1 MQKELQIEG
10 VVITDKSEK
19 VDFYLDFSLKLMSVL
34 KEKVHEYNSDN
45 KKKTTINQLIET
57 YSNAASSYVKNESID
72 INTYSMAK
80 VNSFLNGSKAE
91 ISVEKA
97 KEELKKS
104 GLEFDFGNL
113 NNLYIA
119 SPKDKCNKWYEI

>member
-10 VVITDKSEK
+10 VAIAGKSEK
-19 VDFYLDFSLKLMSVL
+19 ADFYLDFSLKLMSVL
-34 KEKVHEYNSDN
+34 KEKVHEYNTNN
-45 KKKTTINQLIET
+45 KKKTTINQLIEQ
-57 YSNAASSYVKNESID
+57 YSNAASSYIKDESID

-80 VNSFLNGSKAE
+80 VNSFLNGSKVE
-91 ISVEKA
+91 IGVEKA

>member
-10 VVITDKSEK
+10 VAIAGKSEK

-34 KEKVHEYNSDN
+34 KEKVHEYNTNN
-45 KKKTTINQLIET
+45 KKKTTINQLIEQ
-57 YSNAASSYVKNESID
+57 YSNAASSYIKDESID

>member
-10 VVITDKSEK
+10 VTIANKSEK
-19 VDFYLDFSLKLMSVL
+19 TDFYLDFSLKLMSVL
-34 KEKVHEYNSDN
+34 KEKVYEYNNNN
-45 KKKTTINQLIET
+45 KKKTTVNQLIEI
-57 YSNAASSYVKNESID
+57 YSNAASSYIKDESID

-80 VNSFLNGSKAE
+80 VNSFLDGSKVE
-91 ISVEKA
+91 ISVQKA
-97 KEELKKS
+97 KEDLKKS

-113 NNLYIA
+113 NNLYIS

>member
-10 VVITDKSEK
+10 VAIAGKSEK
-19 VDFYLDFSLKLMSVL
+19 ADFYLDFSLKLMSVL
-34 KEKVHEYNSDN
+34 KEKVHEYNTNN
-45 KKKTTINQLIET
+45 KKKTTLTQLIEQ